1 MKKTL
6 IAMAA
11 VAVAGAASAQATITG
26 SISAGAALKTHAP
39 TSAGVATNSTGGFG
53 MDGTSITF
61 AASEDL
67 GGGLSVSAKSSIEN
81 AQYGSTV
88 TGNNSSLTIAGGF
101 GTVAM
106 AAVKEAGDG
115 LSGNAMGVRLD
126 GAGFV
131 ASAGNKDNLKYT
143 SPELIPGLKAAVN
156 YGDTSVAGNEASN
169 GLTGNVA
176 GATYYLDYSSG
187 PLTLGTNLT
196 KYNKNTSGDLV
207 NKTRLFGSYDLGVAK
222 IGFGTQSGG
231 VANDSVQKSDRT
243 VFGISMPM
251 GAMTAGIGYGS
262 IATTSSAGVKTTV
275 SATAL
280 NVNYAMSKR
289 TSVVLDFSR
298 TSGAVSTDAA
308 WAEEGYNRVKV
319 VHSF

>member
-1 MKKTL
+1 
-6 IAMAA
+6 MAA
-11 VAVAGAASAQATITG
+11 VAVAGAASAQVTITG
-26 SISAGAALKTHAP
+26 SIAAGMALKTHAP

-67 GGGLSVSAKSSIEN
+67 GGGLSVSAKTSMDN
-81 AQYGSTV
+81 VQYGSAV
-88 TGNNSSLTIAGGF
+88 KGNNASLTIAGGF
-101 GTVAM
+101 GSIAM
-106 AAVKEAGDG
+106 AASKESGDG
-115 LSGNAMGVRLD
+115 LSGNALGVRLD

-131 ASAGNKDNLKYT
+131 ASAGDSDSIKYT
-143 SPELIPGLKAAVN
+143 SPELIPGLKVAVL
-156 YGDTSVAGNEASN
+156 YGDTAVAGNEAAT
-169 GLTGNVA
+169 GLSGNVA
-176 GATYYLDYSSG
+176 AATYYLDYSSG

-196 KYNKNTSGDLV
+196 KYNKNTKGDLV

-222 IGFGTQSGG
+222 IGFGTQSGA
-231 VANDSVQKSDRT
+231 VTNDSVQKSDRT

-251 GAMTAGIGYGS
+251 GAMTAGVGYGS
-262 IATTSSAGVKTTV
+262 IATTNSSGTKTTV
-275 SATAL
+275 STTAL

-289 TSVVLDFSR
+289 TSVVFDFSR
-298 TSGAVSTDAA
+298 TSGGVSTSSA